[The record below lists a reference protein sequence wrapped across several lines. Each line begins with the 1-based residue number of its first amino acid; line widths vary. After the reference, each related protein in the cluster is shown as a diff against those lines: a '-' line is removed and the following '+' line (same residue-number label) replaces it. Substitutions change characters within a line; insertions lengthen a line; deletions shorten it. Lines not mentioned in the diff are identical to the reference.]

1 MTTVQRSAARRWQNI
16 PPRSFSMCQ
25 RRVFRASA
33 GRRRPQAFLHVSCRP
48 YGPIMHILLSKASVA
63 EDRVSPRLTLPR
75 AGTLAPGWYDSRA
88 VLLELLYV
96 STAATASPAKKLNP
110 NIGTLGAAFVDR
122 PVVTTCEGAA
132 AASNYGESRAS

>member
-1 MTTVQRSAARRWQNI
+1 
-16 PPRSFSMCQ
+16 
-25 RRVFRASA
+25 
-33 GRRRPQAFLHVSCRP
+33 
-48 YGPIMHILLSKASVA
+48 MHIQLSKASVA

-75 AGTLAPGWYDSRA
+75 AGTLAPGWYDSRT

-96 STAATASPAKKLNP
+96 STAATASPAKNLNP
-110 NIGTLGAAFVDR
+110 NIGTLGAVLVDR

>member
-1 MTTVQRSAARRWQNI
+1 
-16 PPRSFSMCQ
+16 
-25 RRVFRASA
+25 
-33 GRRRPQAFLHVSCRP
+33 
-48 YGPIMHILLSKASVA
+48 MHILLSKASVA